1 MKPDDTNLQHEI
13 HALRTSQ
20 RWATLMIVLV
30 IAAGLAALVW
40 AVDRY
45 FGGDGVRILLIAA
58 GVAAIIG
65 AIYLMSI
72 VTAAVYGRMAMQHH
86 DNVLRGII
94 DFQRADDYG
103 EVARSVA
110 TGMGGAIRSGT
121 NLDARVLTVA
131 NQIAQQQHRQL
142 IDSQRQQAQAP
153 TWAMGADDH
162 QPAAAAGTGD
172 DIHWID

>member
-1 MKPDDTNLQHEI
+1 MKPDDSNLQHEI

-30 IAAGLAALVW
+30 IVVGGVALVW

-58 GVAAIIG
+58 GVAAVIG
-65 AIYLMSI
+65 AIYLLSI

-121 NLDARVLTVA
+121 NLDARVLQIA
-131 NQIAQQQHRQL
+131 NQIAQQQQRQL
-142 IDSQRQQAQAP
+142 IDSQRQQAQSP

-162 QPAAAAGTGD
+162 QPAATAGAGD